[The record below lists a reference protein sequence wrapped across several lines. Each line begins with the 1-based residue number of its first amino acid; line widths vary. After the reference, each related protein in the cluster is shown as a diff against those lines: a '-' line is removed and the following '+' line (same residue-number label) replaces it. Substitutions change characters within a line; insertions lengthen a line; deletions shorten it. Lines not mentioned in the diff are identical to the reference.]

1 MYSQKGDEFEVE
13 KNKLINIQIK
23 KKLGERNDSNDQKE
37 SIIPFGIPVWVKNR
51 DDDIEV
57 VKRGFL
63 RDANL
68 GENAMVEFSSINS
81 KSIFAIKSYPKHKI
95 GLIIDNPI
103 KSPDLSLLDVCTPH
117 GISHMLGERC
127 AAGFCYTFSGNLL
140 IFILPRV
147 EKIPRLMEAY
157 SSLEIQ
163 RFWTEMKTKF
173 EPHIFS
179 LARRAL
185 VSWAENH
192 QDQTIII
199 MGAQNTGKCFN
210 MHMLIRFLAKN
221 LSLYK
226 YIKSSY
232 AISEKIA
239 SIVHIAR
246 SFIQT
251 PGEGN
256 NGDNKFYHYGQ
267 SYCGQVWRIF
277 VASDGCLMGS
287 HLHLWSFNT
296 SPVSYWSRTGPF
308 FSIFYQLAHG
318 LILDSNNPLIKSLK
332 LSNDETML
340 YLTQVS
346 PDMNTNYIDQLRGF
360 KMTVGSLNSLGLNDT
375 QKIDFFKVVFAIVVI
390 DSYVSILCNS
400 TINEINDSKI
410 VFFPLLARLLGIEIE
425 DLRTNIVTCYE
436 FVQLQVTLYCRLLD
450 WVVFICNEN
459 LRPAVTNLLG
469 LESFTIIH
477 GPGFIKEGFSFSN
490 AMQNYCE
497 EKLKKNYIHEIFD
510 SEKKILESEGLN
522 MIKLNYSDIDSIT
535 DLFEDPEKGF
545 MNLLKI
551 TSKRQRRVE
560 EFISE
565 IQKDPTESSLLHKP
579 TPCDEFGRIDLDPS
593 KSIYSK
599 FVRSFTGNELLKAND
614 EFITKGESKFQEE
627 PYNELLKRKK
637 QICKDYHDS
646 NSEKIR
652 KYRKIRTKRGNRAD
666 SMGNDLFSGV
676 VNDFEVDYAANSLH
690 SSVLVE
696 DEQAG
701 ELPDYL
707 PPEVTINHSFGN
719 CNYSMIAMAE
729 EDNLNQVPEK
739 VDELFRKSNNKIIRA
754 CWTTILETDEKYMQ
768 EKNIYKGT
776 AQKKKARLSIDE
788 DPEIIK
794 FENFWKKTEDFMDL
808 TWIRLSAIPG
818 SPSMSQIALKATK
831 MVDSM
836 LRRGK
841 LFFSVCA
848 SSYQLGKKTE
858 EEISET
864 KITNDLE
871 MYDISSQV
879 LFQQYGFTVK
889 IPLRVFLLKFSEIYI
904 PRIHKKGILERLKSQ
919 QNLRDSIRTLLHGLE
934 VPEVEYLIGT
944 QNLFLRNKMVLV
956 LERRR
961 EEYLKK
967 ALPASIIL
975 QNAWRTLKPRLFIS
989 KLRLMSVRIQS
1000 LIRMRF
1006 VCILWRK
1013 ILPYRQFICGLA
1025 LLIHLAIP
1033 WVKTSTIF
1041 DKLEELAQQREDE
1054 RKFFRN
1060 SAATSIQA
1068 WWRGEMVRR
1077 RLTLYRYNEFREF
1090 SIQVIQSA
1098 WRTLKAQALLVE
1110 KLAFTKTPNFKAV
1123 KIQAVFRGWLVRK
1136 KFCKLF
1142 MLKRCILALKRKSL
1156 IRLGIA
1162 KHIEYR
1168 GTLRRSHVFREQIR
1182 AHREVVNKAIII
1194 QRVFRMALCRRQ
1206 YVKLRFSAQV
1216 VQCRAYTCL
1225 EVYRYFKAIK
1235 SITLLQQWWRV
1246 TFTLRKHID
1255 SGNSLIKTL
1264 SKFKIQKKIPK
1275 DPVKK
1280 SVEMNNLISR
1290 ELKQFN
1296 MMRYPLL
1303 SMQGLFQPLAKIV
1316 ESNTVFLNP
1325 VELSIVK
1332 DVGDY
1337 YPSTWGRGFVTLCR
1351 RLCGAIFETA
1361 PTKQFPPLKILQ
1373 FSVGQRHT
1381 LVLIAERILAG
1392 QGDDNIEIDSFDNE
1406 DLSNHKF
1413 SKSGNSG
1420 ALLGQTSGKLLN
1432 FEYRNHVYS
1441 WGVND
1446 QGQLGVPVMD
1456 LVSSNIREP
1465 VRFIDSEYR
1474 YTKNEKT
1481 GKTVRYLIRQIDYTR
1496 RIRWVGC
1503 GSDHSMAIT
1512 ADGKLFTWGEN
1523 IFGQCGHGHN
1533 YSYIPSPKMIEPL
1546 KEEQVY
1552 MASAGAR
1559 HCGVVTQNG
1568 AVFMW
1573 GAGTHVCLEDYRFKT
1588 LYGHL
1593 AEYDTVS
1600 SNANFYEPF
1609 RVELPNFDNSSS
1621 TNKNYDKKNGKIGKD
1636 EYNNK
1641 NEGNKNG
1648 GVRQILC
1655 GNGFNIICTQNLFI
1669 WGRND
1674 KGQLGMSKKG
1684 HLLVPTLLPLPTTDL
1699 LKLEYSEELKKEVR
1713 RRSLLTLI
1721 SGNKI
1726 TISSI
1731 SAGPDFVCATVEDGF
1746 NIMYLWGNFTV
1757 HEQTGGS
1764 NSSHSAMKNF
1774 GISKIN
1780 LKSQNSSTISNK
1792 AIQCP
1797 TIVRH
1802 SIWEK
1807 KILTQVACT
1816 VNSIAV
1822 ITDDSELYGFEL
1834 VSLKKTEAG
1843 KSEKIS
1849 LSTDELD
1856 TGHKLDNW
1864 GGIISAK
1871 KKQKNVMD
1879 KKKTLLPEFCK
1890 DLDILRI
1897 PEKYKGNLN
1906 DLFYFEPSL
1915 YQYRCVPNT
1924 KKAGLLTEEVIS
1936 SISSTMSILW
1946 VKHRRK
1952 TYISQIKG
1960 KSDTNNSKIDTD
1972 NMDENEKLVEIDREN
1987 VSTDS
1992 QMKMDEG
1999 NILQK
2004 VKERRNIVMN
2014 RNMILHR
2021 IQPKSY
2027 IPSYLFHDPQRVL
2040 GNGCNDSVFVE
2051 LLRRIKNKNKK
2062 SIAESDEHILDLN
2075 EAENP
2080 KLSG

>member
-1 MYSQKGDEFEVE
+1 MYSQEDSELEVE
-13 KNKLINIQIK
+13 KNKQINTQINK
-23 KKLGERNDSNDQKE
+23 KYGGKNYTTDQND
-37 SIIPFGIPVWVKNR
+37 SIIPFGIPVWVHNEV
-51 DDDIEV
+51 DGVEV
-57 VKRGFL
+57 VKRGVL
-63 RDANL
+63 RNANL
-68 GENAMVEFSSINS
+68 GKNAMVEFSSVTS
-81 KSIFAIKSYPKHKI
+81 KNILTIKSYPKDKI

-117 GISHMLGERC
+117 GISHMLAERC
-127 AAGFCYTFSGNLL
+127 AAGCCYTFSGNLL
-140 IFILPRV
+140 LFILPRV

-192 QDQTIII
+192 QDQSIVI
-199 MGAQNTGKCFN
+199 MGTQNTGKCFN
-210 MHMLIRFLAKN
+210 LHMLIRFLAKN

-232 AISEKIA
+232 TISEKIA
-239 SIVHIAR
+239 SIVHITR

-267 SYCGQVWRIF
+267 SYCGQIWRIF
-277 VASDGCLMGS
+277 VARDGCLLGS
-287 HLHLWSFNT
+287 HVHLWSFNT
-296 SPVSYWSRTGPF
+296 SPVSYWSRNGPF

-318 LILDSNNPLIKSLK
+318 LILDSNNPIIKSLGLFK
-332 LSNDETML
+332 HEVMI
-340 YLTQVS
+340 YLAQVS
-346 PDMNTNYIDQLRGF
+346 PEMNTNYIDQLRGF

-375 QKIDFFKVVFAIVVI
+375 QKIDFFKILFVIVSI
-390 DSYVSILCNS
+390 DSYISVSHNS
-400 TINEINDSKI
+400 DDKDSENYKV
-410 VFFPLLARLLGIEIE
+410 VFFPTISRLLGVDIE
-425 DLRTNIVTCYE
+425 DLKSNFTTCYE
-436 FVQLQVTLYCRLLD
+436 FAQLQVTLYCRLLD
-450 WVVFICNEN
+450 WVVFTCNEN
-459 LRPAVTNLLG
+459 LRPTTTNLLG
-469 LESFTIIH
+469 IESFNIVH
-477 GPGFIKEGFSFSN
+477 GPGFLKEGFSFSN

-497 EKLKKNYIHEIFD
+497 EKLKKNFIFESFT

-522 MIKLNYSDIDSIT
+522 MIELSYSDIDSIT
-535 DLFEDPEKGF
+535 DLFEENEKGL

-560 EFISE
+560 EFINEMQRDNIEMASAV
-565 IQKDPTESSLLHKP
+565 HKP
-579 TPCDEFGRIDLDPS
+579 TPCDEFGRIDLEPS
-593 KSIYSK
+593 RSIYSK
-599 FVRSFTGNELLKAND
+599 FVNLYIESELLTEND
-614 EFITKGESKFQEE
+614 EFAMKGESKFNSE
-627 PYNELLKRKK
+627 PYNELLSRKK
-637 QICKDYHDS
+637 QMIKVYHDR

-652 KYRKIRTKRGNRAD
+652 KYRRMRLKRGNRAS
-666 SMGNDLFSGV
+666 SMGKDLFAGV
-676 VNDFEVDYAANSLH
+676 ANDIEAIDFTNSVN

-696 DEQAG
+696 DEHAG
-701 ELPDYL
+701 ELPEYL
-707 PPEVTINHSFGN
+707 PPEITINHSFGK
-719 CNYSMIAMAE
+719 CTYSVVGMAE
-729 EDNLNQVPEK
+729 EDNLNQVPER
-739 VDELFRKSNNKIIRA
+739 VDELFRKSHNKIIRA
-754 CWTTILETDEKYMQ
+754 CWTTLMEVDERYSQ
-768 EKNIYKGT
+768 EKNAYKNFN
-776 AQKKKARLSIDE
+776 QKKKTKLTIDE
-788 DPEIIK
+788 DPDVIK
-794 FENFWKKTEDFMDL
+794 FEAFWKKIEDFMDF
-808 TWIRLSAIPG
+808 TWMRLSAIPG
-818 SPSMSQIALKATK
+818 SPSSSQIAIKSAKLVDTMLK
-831 MVDSM
+831 
-836 LRRGK
+836 RGK
-841 LFFSVCA
+841 LFFAVCA
-848 SSYQLGKKTE
+848 SSYQLDKDTE
-858 EEISET
+858 EEVSES
-864 KITNDLE
+864 KITDDLE
-871 MYDISSQV
+871 MYNVSSQV
-879 LFQQYGFTVK
+879 LLQQYGFTVK
-889 IPLRVFLLKFSEIYI
+889 IPLRIFLVKFSEIYI
-904 PRIHKKGILERLKSQ
+904 PRIHKKGILEKLKSQ

-934 VPEVEYLIGT
+934 VPEIEYLIGT
-944 QNLFLRNKMVLV
+944 QHLFLRNKMVLV

-967 ALPASIIL
+967 ALPATIVL
-975 QNAWRTLKPRLFIS
+975 QNAWRTLKPRQFVS

-1006 VCILWRK
+1006 VCLLWKK

-1025 LLIHLAIP
+1025 LLIHLAFP

-1098 WRTLKAQALLVE
+1098 WRTLKAQAILVE

-1142 MLKRCILALKRKSL
+1142 MLKRCILSLKRKSL

-1206 YVKLRFSAQV
+1206 YMKLRFSAKV

-1225 EVYRYFKAIK
+1225 EVYRYYKAIK
-1235 SITLLQQWWRV
+1235 SITFLQQWWRV
-1246 TFTLRKHID
+1246 TFKLREHVD
-1255 SGNSLIKTL
+1255 SGNTLVRTL
-1264 SKFKIQKKIPK
+1264 SKFKLQKKITK

-1280 SVEMNNLISR
+1280 LIEMNNLVSR

-1332 DVGDY
+1332 DIGDY

-1392 QGDDNIEIDSFDNE
+1392 QGDENIDIDTFDHKKSLE
-1406 DLSNHKF
+1406 SNF
-1413 SKSGNSG
+1413 SNNGNSG

-1446 QGQLGVPVMD
+1446 QGQLGVPIMD
-1456 LVSSNIREP
+1456 IVSSNIREP
-1465 VRFIDSEYR
+1465 VKFLDSEYR
-1474 YTKNEKT
+1474 YTRNEKT
-1481 GKTVRYLIRQIDYTR
+1481 GRMVRYLIRQVDYTR

-1523 IFGQCGHGHN
+1523 IYGQCGHGHN
-1533 YSYIPSPKMIEPL
+1533 YSYILNPKMVEPL

-1552 MASAGAR
+1552 MASAGSR

-1573 GAGTHVCLEDYRFKT
+1573 GAGTHVCLEDYRFKS

-1593 AEYDTVS
+1593 KEYDEVANS
-1600 SNANFYEPF
+1600 SNFYEPF
-1609 RVELPNFDNSSS
+1609 RVELPISENSS
-1621 TNKNYDKKNGKIGKD
+1621 TIGDKNATGTSVNNSQKNS
-1636 EYNNK
+1636 
-1641 NEGNKNG
+1641 GNKHG

-1655 GNGFNIICTQNLFI
+1655 GNGFNIICTHSLFI

-1674 KGQLGMSKKG
+1674 KGQLGMSNKG
-1684 HLLVPTLLPLPTTDL
+1684 HLLKPNLLPLPTVDL
-1699 LKLEYSEELKKEVR
+1699 LKLEYTGELKKEVR

-1726 TISSI
+1726 IISSI
-1731 SAGPDFVCATVEDGF
+1731 SAGPDFVCATIEDGF
-1746 NIMYLWGNFTV
+1746 NVMYLWGNFTV
-1757 HEQTGGS
+1757 HEQSSGS
-1764 NSSHSAMKNF
+1764 SSQSSMKSF
-1774 GISKIN
+1774 GFSKVN
-1780 LKSQNSSTISNK
+1780 LKPQSSLTISNR

-1802 SIWEK
+1802 SLWENK
-1807 KILTQVACT
+1807 VLTQVACT
-1816 VNSIAV
+1816 VNSVAV
-1822 ITDDSELYGFEL
+1822 ITDDSELFGFEL
-1834 VSLKKTEAG
+1834 VSLQRTDAG

-1849 LSTDELD
+1849 FSPDESI
-1856 TGHKLDNW
+1856 TGQKLDNW
-1864 GGIISAK
+1864 GGVISAR
-1871 KKQKNVMD
+1871 KKQKNVID
-1879 KKKTLLPEFCK
+1879 KKKTTLPEICK
-1890 DLDILRI
+1890 DLNILRI
-1897 PEKYKGNLN
+1897 PERYKSNLN

-1952 TYISQIKG
+1952 TYVSQFKG
-1960 KSDTNNSKIDTD
+1960 RSEACSSNIGNECS
-1972 NMDENEKLVEIDREN
+1972 NENELFEGNREN
-1987 VSTDS
+1987 VSSDA
-1992 QMKMDEG
+1992 QLLKMDEG
-1999 NILQK
+1999 NVLQK
-2004 VKERRNIVMN
+2004 VKERRNMVMN

-2040 GNGCNDSVFVE
+2040 GNGYGNDSVFVE

-2062 SIAESDEHILDLN
+2062 SNDDSNDLALDII
-2075 EAENP
+2075 
-2080 KLSG
+2080 

>member
-1 MYSQKGDEFEVE
+1 MYSQEGNEFEVE
-13 KNKLINIQIK
+13 KSKLLNIQIS
-23 KKLGERNDSNDQKE
+23 KKLREKNYTTDQKE
-37 SIIPFGIPVWVKNR
+37 SIIPFGIPVWVHNE
-51 DDDIEV
+51 DDDVEV

-63 RDANL
+63 RNANL
-68 GENAMVEFSSINS
+68 GENAMVEFSSITS
-81 KSIFAIKSYPKHKI
+81 KNILTIKSYPKHKI
-95 GLIIDNPI
+95 GLIIDSPI

-127 AAGFCYTFSGNLL
+127 AAGYCYTFSGNLL
-140 IFILPRV
+140 LFILPRV
-147 EKIPRLMEAY
+147 EKIPRLMESY

-185 VSWAENH
+185 ISWAESH
-192 QDQTIII
+192 QDQSIVI
-199 MGAQNTGKCFN
+199 MGTQNTGKCFN
-210 MHMLIRFLAKN
+210 LHMLIRFLAKN

-232 AISEKIA
+232 TISEKIA
-239 SIVHIAR
+239 SVVHVMR

-267 SYCGQVWRIF
+267 SYTGQIWRIF
-277 VASDGCLMGS
+277 VARDGCLLGANI
-287 HLHLWSFNT
+287 HLWSFNT
-296 SPVSYWSRTGPF
+296 SPVSYWSRNGPF

-318 LILDSNNPLIKSLK
+318 LILDGSNPLIRSLE
-332 LSNDETML
+332 LSKHEVMI
-340 YLTQVS
+340 YLAQVS
-346 PDMNTNYIDQLRGF
+346 PEMNTNYIDQLRGF

-375 QKIDFFKVVFAIVVI
+375 EKTDFFKILFVIIVI
-390 DSYVSILCNS
+390 DSYISISYNAN
-400 TINEINDSKI
+400 TKDINNSKI
-410 VFFPLLARLLGIEIE
+410 VFFPIIARLIGIDIE
-425 DLRTNIVTCYE
+425 DLKSNIASCYE
-436 FVQLQVTLYCRLLD
+436 FIQLQVTLYCRLID
-450 WVVFICNEN
+450 WVIVKCNEN
-459 LRPAVTNLLG
+459 FRPKIVNLLG
-469 LESFTIIH
+469 TESFNIMH
-477 GPGFIKEGFSFSN
+477 SPGFVKEGFSFANS
-490 AMQNYCE
+490 MQNYCE
-497 EKLKKNYIHEIFD
+497 EKLKKNYIYESFD

-522 MIKLNYSDIDSIT
+522 MIQLNYSDIDSIT
-535 DLFEDPEKGF
+535 SIFEEPEKGL

-551 TSKRQRRVE
+551 TSKRQRRLE
-560 EFISE
+560 EFMIE
-565 IQKDPTESSLLHKP
+565 IQKDPAETSSVLHKP
-579 TPCDEFGRIDLDPS
+579 TPCDEFGRIDLEPS
-593 KSIYSK
+593 RSVYSK
-599 FVRSFTGNELLKAND
+599 FVDLYSRNDVLTVSDKFTM
-614 EFITKGESKFQEE
+614 KGESKFQKE
-627 PYNELLKRKK
+627 PYKELLKRKK
-637 QICKDYHDS
+637 QIIKNYHDT
-646 NSEKIR
+646 NSDKIR
-652 KYRKIRTKRGNRAD
+652 KYRKMRSRRGNRAD
-666 SMGNDLFSGV
+666 SIGNDLFASV
-676 VNDFEVDYAANSLH
+676 VKDFEINENTNFVH

-696 DEQAG
+696 DEQVG

-707 PPEVTINHSFGN
+707 PPEITINHSFGK
-719 CNYSMIAMAE
+719 CSYSMIGMAE

-739 VDELFRKSNNKIIRA
+739 IAELFKKSRNKIIRA
-754 CWTTILETDEKYMQ
+754 CWTTLLEVDEKYSQ
-768 EKNIYKGT
+768 EKNTYKNPN
-776 AQKKKARLSIDE
+776 QKKKSRITIGE
-788 DPEIIK
+788 DPEVVK
-794 FENFWKKTEDFMDL
+794 FETFWKKTEDFMDFS
-808 TWIRLSAIPG
+808 WMRLSAIPG
-818 SPSMSQIALKATK
+818 SPSMSQIAVKTSK
-831 MVDSM
+831 MVDSI
-836 LRRGK
+836 LKRGK
-841 LFFSVCA
+841 LFFAICA
-848 SSYQLGKKTE
+848 SSYQLDKKTE
-858 EEISET
+858 EEVSES
-864 KITNDLE
+864 KITSDLE
-871 MYDISSQV
+871 MYNVSSQV
-879 LFQQYGFTVK
+879 LLQQYGFTVK
-889 IPLRVFLLKFSEIYI
+889 IPLRIFLVKFSEIYI
-904 PRIHKKGILERLKSQ
+904 PRIHKKGILEKLKSQ

-975 QNAWRTLKPRLFIS
+975 QNAWRTLKPRQFVS

-1013 ILPYRQFICGLA
+1013 ILPYRQFVCGLA

-1060 SAATSIQA
+1060 CAATSIQA

-1077 RLTLYRYNEFREF
+1077 RVTLHRYNEFREF
-1090 SIQVIQSA
+1090 SIMVIQST
-1098 WRTLKAQALLVE
+1098 WRTLKAQAVLVE

-1142 MLKRCILALKRKSL
+1142 MLKRCILSLKRKSL

-1216 VQCRAYTCL
+1216 IQCRAYTCL
-1225 EVYRYFKAIK
+1225 EIYRYYKAIK

-1246 TFTLRKHID
+1246 TLKLREHID
-1255 SGNSLIKTL
+1255 SGSTLIKTL
-1264 SKFKIQKKIPK
+1264 SKFKMQKRIPK

-1280 SVEMNNLISR
+1280 LMEMNNLVSR

-1325 VELSIVK
+1325 VELNIVK
-1332 DVGDY
+1332 DIGDY

-1392 QGDDNIEIDSFDNE
+1392 QGDENIEIDSFDNE
-1406 DLSNHKF
+1406 DLYDNGF
-1413 SKSGNSG
+1413 SKCGNSG

-1456 LVSSNIREP
+1456 MVSSNIREP
-1465 VRFIDSEYR
+1465 VKFLDSEYR

-1481 GKTVRYLIRQIDYTR
+1481 GKMVRYLIRQIDYTR

-1533 YSYIPSPKMIEPL
+1533 YSYILNPKMIEPL

-1573 GAGTHVCLEDYRFKT
+1573 GAGTHVCLEDYRFKA

-1593 AEYDTVS
+1593 KEYDTVTNS
-1600 SNANFYEPF
+1600 SNFYEPF
-1609 RVELPNFDNSSS
+1609 RVELPVFDTSV
-1621 TNKNYDKKNGKIGKD
+1621 NKNKGQASGTNAYKNSRNVGS
-1636 EYNNK
+1636 
-1641 NEGNKNG
+1641 KNG

-1655 GNGFNIICTQNLFI
+1655 GNGFNIICTHNLFI

-1674 KGQLGMSKKG
+1674 KGQLGMSNKG
-1684 HLLVPTLLPLPTTDL
+1684 HLLKPTLLPLPTTDL
-1699 LKLEYSEELKKEVR
+1699 LKLEYSEELKKDVR
-1713 RRSLLTLI
+1713 RRSLLALI

-1726 TISSI
+1726 IISSI
-1731 SAGPDFVCATVEDGF
+1731 SAGPDFVCATIEDGF
-1746 NIMYLWGNFTV
+1746 NVMYLWGNFTV
-1757 HEQTGGS
+1757 HEQNCS
-1764 NSSHSAMKNF
+1764 NSSHSSMKSF
-1774 GISKIN
+1774 GLGKVN
-1780 LKSQNSSTISNK
+1780 LKSQSSVTISNR

-1802 SIWEK
+1802 NLWENK
-1807 KILTQVACT
+1807 VLTQVACT
-1816 VNSIAV
+1816 VNSVAV
-1822 ITDDSELYGFEL
+1822 ITNDSELYGFEV
-1834 VSLKKTEAG
+1834 VSLKRTEAG
-1843 KSEKIS
+1843 KSEKITFS
-1849 LSTDELD
+1849 AEESHA
-1856 TGHKLDNW
+1856 GQRLDNW
-1864 GGIISAK
+1864 GGIVSSK
-1871 KKQKNVMD
+1871 KKQKNVTD
-1879 KKKTLLPEFCK
+1879 KKKTLPEICK
-1890 DLDILRI
+1890 DLDVLRI
-1897 PEKYKGNLN
+1897 PEKYKSDLN

-1924 KKAGLLTEEVIS
+1924 KKAGLLTEEVTS
-1936 SISSTMSILW
+1936 SISSTMSVLW

-1952 TYISQIKG
+1952 TYVSQIKG
-1960 KSDTNNSKIDTD
+1960 KSDVGGSNIEAD
-1972 NMDENEKLVEIDREN
+1972 NLDESEQLTEGNREN
-1987 VSTDS
+1987 VPTDM
-1992 QMKMDEG
+1992 QLMKMDEG
-1999 NILQK
+1999 NVFQR
-2004 VKERRNIVMN
+2004 VKERRNMVIN

-2040 GNGCNDSVFVE
+2040 GNGCGNDSVFVE
-2051 LLRRIKNKNKK
+2051 LLRRTKNKNKK
-2062 SIAESDEHILDLN
+2062 SYDDNGESVLDFN
-2075 EAENP
+2075 
-2080 KLSG
+2080 

>member
-1 MYSQKGDEFEVE
+1 MYSQESNELEIE
-13 KNKLINIQIK
+13 KNKLINARTNK
-23 KKLGERNDSNDQKE
+23 KFKE
-37 SIIPFGIPVWVKNR
+37 KNSPVDEKDSIIPFGVPVWVYNK
-51 DDDIEV
+51 DDGSED

-63 RDANL
+63 RDPNL
-68 GENAMVEFSSINS
+68 GENVMVEFSSITTKN
-81 KSIFAIKSYPKHKI
+81 ILAIKSYPKHKI

-127 AAGFCYTFSGNLL
+127 AAGHYYTFSGNLL
-140 IFILPRV
+140 LFVLPRV

-192 QDQTIII
+192 QDQTIVI
-199 MGAQNTGKCFN
+199 MGTPNTGKCFN
-210 MHMLIRFLAKN
+210 VHMLIRFLTKN

-239 SIVHIAR
+239 SIVHITR

-256 NGDNKFYHYGQ
+256 CGDNKFYHYGQ

-277 VASDGCLMGS
+277 VDRDGCLMGS

-296 SPVSYWSRTGPF
+296 SPVSYWSRNGPF

-318 LILDSNNPLIKSLK
+318 LILDSSNPLIKSLE
-332 LSNDETML
+332 LSNHEIMI

-346 PDMNTNYIDQLRGF
+346 PEMNTNYIDQLRGF
-360 KMTVGSLNSLGLNDT
+360 KMTVGSLDSLGLDDV
-375 QKIDFFKVVFAIVVI
+375 QKIDFFKVLFAIVAI
-390 DSYVSILCNS
+390 DSYISLLCNPG
-400 TINEINDSKI
+400 TKDNNNSKI
-410 VFFPLLARLLGIEIE
+410 IFFPMLARLLGIEIE
-425 DLRTNIVTCYE
+425 DLNAKVTSCYE

-450 WVVFICNEN
+450 WFVFISNEN
-459 LRPAVTNLLG
+459 LRPTTTDLL
-469 LESFTIIH
+469 EMEVFTIIH
-477 GPGFIKEGFSFSN
+477 GPGFVKEGFSFSN

-497 EKLKKNYIHEIFD
+497 EKLKKNYIYELFD
-510 SEKKILESEGLN
+510 SEKKTLESEGLN
-522 MIKLNYSDIDSIT
+522 MIKLNYDDIDSIANM
-535 DLFEDPEKGF
+535 FEEPGKGL
-545 MNLLKI
+545 MSLLKI

-565 IQKDPTESSLLHKP
+565 IQKDPMESLSILHKP
-579 TPCDEFGRIDLDPS
+579 TPCDEFGRIDLEPS

-599 FVRSFTGNELLKAND
+599 FVNSFAKNELIRTND
-614 EFITKGESKFQEE
+614 EYTIKGESKFQKE
-627 PYNELLKRKK
+627 PYNELLERKK
-637 QICKDYHDS
+637 QICKEYHDN
-646 NSEKIR
+646 NSEKIK
-652 KYRKIRTKRGNRAD
+652 KYRKMRSKRVNRTD
-666 SMGNDLFSGV
+666 SLGKDLFASIV
-676 VNDFEVDYAANSLH
+676 HDFQLYDDNNILH

-696 DEQAG
+696 DEQPG

-707 PPEVTINHSFGN
+707 PPEVTINHSFGK
-719 CNYSMIAMAE
+719 CNYSIMAMAE

-739 VDELFRKSNNKIIRA
+739 VDELFKKSSNKIICA
-754 CWTTILETDEKYMQ
+754 CWTTILETDERYTQ
-768 EKNIYKGT
+768 EKNVHKSS
-776 AQKKKARLSIDE
+776 AQKKKARITIDE

-794 FENFWKKTEDFMDL
+794 FETFWKKTEDFMDL

-818 SPSMSQIALKATK
+818 SPSMSQIAVKACK
-831 MVDSM
+831 MLDSI

-841 LFFSVCA
+841 LFFAICA
-848 SSYQLGKKTE
+848 SSYQLDKKTE
-858 EEISET
+858 EEVSET
-864 KITNDLE
+864 QITNDLE
-871 MYDISSQV
+871 MYNISSQV
-879 LFQQYGFTVK
+879 LLQQYGFTVK
-889 IPLRVFLLKFSEIYI
+889 IPLRIFLLKFSEIYI
-904 PRIHKKGILERLKSQ
+904 PRIHKKGVLEKLKSQ
-919 QNLRDSIRTLLHGLE
+919 KNLRDSIRTLLHGLE

-944 QNLFLRNKMVLV
+944 QHLFLRNKMVLV

-1098 WRTLKAQALLVE
+1098 WRTLKAQAILVE

-1142 MLKRCILALKRKSL
+1142 MLKRCILTLKRKSL

-1182 AHREVVNKAIII
+1182 AHREVVNKAIVI
-1194 QRVFRMALCRRQ
+1194 QRVFRMAFCRRQ
-1206 YVKLRFSAQV
+1206 YMKLRFSAQV
-1216 VQCRAYTCL
+1216 IQCRAFTCL
-1225 EVYRYFKAIK
+1225 EVYRYYKAIK

-1246 TFTLRKHID
+1246 TLTLRKHIE
-1255 SGNSLIKTL
+1255 SGDTLIKTL

-1280 SVEMNNLISR
+1280 SIEMNNLISR

-1325 VELSIVK
+1325 VELNIVK
-1332 DVGDY
+1332 DIGDY

-1392 QGDDNIEIDSFDNE
+1392 QEEDSIELDSFDE
-1406 DLSNHKF
+1406 DLSDNNF

-1465 VRFIDSEYR
+1465 VRFLDSEYR
-1474 YTKNEKT
+1474 YTNNEKT

-1533 YSYIPSPKMIEPL
+1533 YSYIPNPKIIEPL

-1573 GAGTHVCLEDYRFKT
+1573 GAGTHVCLEDNRFRT

-1600 SNANFYEPF
+1600 NTANFYEPF
-1609 RVELPNFDNSSS
+1609 RVELPNLDSSLN
-1621 TNKNYDKKNGKIGKD
+1621 TNNT
-1636 EYNNK
+1636 ENNK
-1641 NEGNKNG
+1641 NVKTEANGYSKNKNG

-1655 GNGFNIICTQNLFI
+1655 GNGFNIICTHNLFI

-1674 KGQLGMSKKG
+1674 KGQLGMNKKG
-1684 HLLVPTLLPLPTTDL
+1684 HLLTPTLLPLPTTDL

-1726 TISSI
+1726 IISSI
-1731 SAGPDFVCATVEDGF
+1731 SAGPDFVCATIEDGF
-1746 NIMYLWGNFTV
+1746 NVMYLWGNFTV
-1757 HEQTGGS
+1757 HEQSGGG
-1764 NSSHSAMKNF
+1764 NSPHSMMKSF
-1774 GISKIN
+1774 GVSKIN
-1780 LKSQNSSTISNK
+1780 LKSQVSSTISNK

-1802 SIWEK
+1802 SLWEN

-1834 VSLKKTEAG
+1834 VSLKRTEAG

-1849 LSTDELD
+1849 FSVDELT

-1864 GGIISAK
+1864 GGLISAK

-1890 DLDILRI
+1890 DLDVLCI
-1897 PEKYKGNLN
+1897 PDKYKSNLN

-1915 YQYRCVPNT
+1915 YQYKCVPNT

-1952 TYISQIKG
+1952 TYISQYKA
-1960 KSDTNNSKIDTD
+1960 KSETNNSNIDTD
-1972 NMDENEKLVEIDREN
+1972 NLDENEKFELDREN
-1987 VSTDS
+1987 VSPDS

-2027 IPSYLFHDPQRVL
+2027 IPSYLFHDPHRVL
-2040 GNGCNDSVFVE
+2040 GSGCGNDSVFVE

-2062 SIAESDEHILDLN
+2062 SLDDNNENVLELD
-2075 EAENP
+2075 EAENS
-2080 KLSG
+2080 K